1 MIHDLCISGPRV
13 GEVPRDPRFRFR
25 DFVFLDDPRAVR
37 ATGARYIVLQLD
49 RWQGAPYADA
59 PRCLAALSIPLSPG
73 SYLPASPRAARE
85 TNRRRRRA
93 LASSADWQQGTNP
106 AFAGTS
112 SRAEKRPR
120 GASPLWPGCCFH
132 IFPRRLPNMGFLRS
146 KTPERLAPRAR
157 DSPRSRDRKTA
168 RSSCL
173 YNFYS

>member
-1 MIHDLCISGPRV
+1 MKPN
-13 GEVPRDPRFRFR
+13 EP
-25 DFVFLDDPRAVR
+25 
-37 ATGARYIVLQLD
+37 
-49 RWQGAPYADA
+49 GAPRYQDRCHDGCPRIRNKVKGAPTNCPA
-59 PRCLAALSIPLSPG
+59 GPRCLAALSIPLSPG